1 MKRVV
6 MKLVTLLLPFVFT
19 ISCTSAT
26 KDRGIVART
35 CGTTP
40 AKSTDLQMFGFTVPK
55 NKILVMRIFASWCPY
70 CKEDLAEIGRHF
82 RNGDYTPETVQVLL
96 MSYKGSRENKAT
108 FDNFLRNSLP
118 KFGIPSSAV
127 QVVFVDKDHAE
138 LSKSKSASGEPL
150 FTGWQGV
157 PFGLIFGKDGRLAF
171 RGHFT
176 TSPQFQDGHYLFIK
190 ELTQESCRSS

>member
-1 MKRVV
+1 MKF
-6 MKLVTLLLPFVFT
+6 LILLLPFVFA
-19 ISCTSAT
+19 IGCTSAP
-26 KDRGIVART
+26 KDRGVVART

-40 AKSTDLQMFGFTVPK
+40 VKSTDLEAFGFSVPK
-55 NKILVMRIFASWCPY
+55 NKVLVMRIFASWCPY
-70 CKEDLAEIGRHF
+70 CKEDLSEIGGHF
-82 RNGDYTPETVQVLL
+82 RSGDFTPETVQVLL
-96 MSYKGSRENKAT
+96 MSHKGSKENKAT
-108 FDNFLRNSLP
+108 FDAFLRNSIP

-127 QVVFVDKDHAE
+127 QVVFVDKNHAE
-138 LSKSKSASGEPL
+138 LSKAKAASGDPM

-190 ELTQESCRSS
+190 ELTQETCPPS